1 MNFNSALPI
10 IVVDS
15 NGANLDDGN
24 RNFRFT
30 YNVVIDKDPK
40 DGLARMT
47 GPTDFQ
53 GRSGMH
59 VRGQSSS
66 GFAKKQYAWEINN
79 NEGEDKDESILGM
92 PKESDWII
100 HAPYSDKLSCEM
112 CLSTISPETYGE
124 IKVESEHGLLSSL
137 STPEEEV
144 MCQ

>member
-1 MNFNSALPI
+1 MSNLIQRFL
-10 IVVDS
+10 VVDS
-15 NGANLDDGN
+15 NGFNLDDGN

-66 GFAKKQYAWEINN
+66 GLPKNN
-79 NEGEDKDESILGM
+79 TLGKLITMKEG
-92 PKESDWII
+92 
-100 HAPYSDKLSCEM
+100 
-112 CLSTISPETYGE
+112 
-124 IKVESEHGLLSSL
+124 
-137 STPEEEV
+137 
-144 MCQ
+144 QR